1 MLEEEVRIVMHLL
14 VMTKNKVHE
23 EELLHLLIIERAY
36 AAFHI
41 SLEFIIEREVYFRD
55 LICEDDLNHFDEIL
69 L

>member
-55 LICEDDLNHFDEIL
+55 LIYEDDLNQFDEIL

>member
-1 MLEEEVRIVMHLL
+1 MLEEEVREVVHLL

-41 SLEFIIEREVYFRD
+41 SLEFVIEREVYFRD
-55 LICEDDLNHFDEIL
+55 LIYEDDLNQFDEIL